1 MDSFF
6 DSDYSKGRYRFQ
18 LGQALNPHE
27 DQHPEMREQLNDI
40 SAEVPSTIEE
50 LLAMQVISN
59 QNIGNINKSVKATN
73 KVKMVLDMIK
83 KIETNAAED
92 QEIALTILKHLEK
105 FHDTTV
111 ENMLE
116 EEENEQSQLVAW
128 SVDADRLMHCRIL
141 LEKIRL

>member
-6 DSDYSKGRYRFQ
+6 ASDYSKGRYRFQ

-40 SAEVPSTIEE
+40 SAEIPSTIEE

-73 KVKMVLDMIK
+73 KVKIVLDLIE

-92 QEIALTILKHLEK
+92 QEIALTILKHLEN
-105 FHDTTV
+105 FMT
-111 ENMLE
+111 
-116 EEENEQSQLVAW
+116 Q
-128 SVDADRLMHCRIL
+128 RLKTC
-141 LEKIRL
+141 